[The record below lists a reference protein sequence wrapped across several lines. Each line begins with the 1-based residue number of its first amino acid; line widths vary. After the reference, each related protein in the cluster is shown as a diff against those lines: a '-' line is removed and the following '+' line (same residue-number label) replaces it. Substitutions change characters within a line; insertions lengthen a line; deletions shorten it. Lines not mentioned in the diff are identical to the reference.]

1 MFSGTIFVCQ
11 RQPNPSVQLP
21 RSCWAVYERLDG
33 KTPIGQIADDLRLS
47 EAETFAAI
55 RQLQTRELIEESVL
69 SYPAYME
76 RNTQAQV
83 NGRSVSKNGTAATP
97 TSDRPPVS
105 TNRDEDD
112 RALHLPTLWE
122 WLSEM
127 TQNVKSYKNT
137 QAFVLMEAA
146 DALEAIGVG
155 SMEDLEEV
163 KHCRDAQVVRA
174 LETAVKNNVG
184 ESIPSRCYG

>member
-11 RQPNPSVQLP
+11 RQPDPSVQLP

-33 KTPIGQIADDLRLS
+33 KTPIGQIADALNLS

-76 RNTQAQV
+76 RSTGAPANA
-83 NGRSVSKNGTAATP
+83 RSMPTNGTHATP
-97 TSDRPPVS
+97 ASDQPSVPS
-105 TNRDEDD
+105 GEDEAD
-112 RALHLPTLWE
+112 RALHLPTLWD
-122 WLSEM
+122 WLGEK
-127 TQNVKSYKNT
+127 TDDVKSYKNT

-155 SMEDLEEV
+155 SMEDVEEV
-163 KHCRDAQVVRA
+163 EHCRNAQVVRA

-184 ESIPSRCYG
+184 ESIPPRCYG